1 MLQSVVPGPPFAF
14 GAILVIMAL
23 LVAVFMPE
31 NPHGTIH
38 VGKSKVRRRNSL
50 TLQAFGLEN
59 GKNNKMF
66 DCELNTFIT
75 TQQTKFWSVLNHL
88 SVCLLFVCIHG
99 FVNSSFTKHLC
110 EICILFVHETVY
122 RCTPAILIMIG

>member
-50 TLQAFGLEN
+50 TLQAFGLDN
-59 GKNNKMF
+59 GKNKKMF
-66 DCELNTFIT
+66 DREFNTFIT
-75 TQQTKFWSVLNHL
+75 PQPTKFVYCMYVLLIAALQNNCLRFVYSLFIKKFADVHL
-88 SVCLLFVCIHG
+88 KF
-99 FVNSSFTKHLC
+99 
-110 EICILFVHETVY
+110 
-122 RCTPAILIMIG
+122 

>member
-38 VGKSKVRRRNSL
+38 VGKSKVRRQNSL
-50 TLQAFGLEN
+50 TLQAFGLDN
-59 GKNNKMF
+59 GKN
-66 DCELNTFIT
+66 
-75 TQQTKFWSVLNHL
+75 
-88 SVCLLFVCIHG
+88 
-99 FVNSSFTKHLC
+99 
-110 EICILFVHETVY
+110 
-122 RCTPAILIMIG
+122 

>member
-50 TLQAFGLEN
+50 TLQAFGLDN
-59 GKNNKMF
+59 GKNKKMF
-66 DCELNTFIT
+66 DCEFNTFIT
-75 TQQTKFWSVLNHL
+75 PQQTKFWSVFWTTY
-88 SVCLLFVCIHG
+88 LFVYCLYVYMVLSTAAVQNNWVR
-99 FVNSSFTKHLC
+99 FVYSLFIKQFADVHVHLQ
-110 EICILFVHETVY
+110 L
-122 RCTPAILIMIG
+122 

>member
-23 LVAVFMPE
+23 LVAIFMPE

-75 TQQTKFWSVLNHL
+75 PQQTKFWSVFKPPICL
-88 SVCLLFVCIHG
+88 SIVRMYTWFCQQQLY
-99 FVNSSFTKHLC
+99 K
-110 EICILFVHETVY
+110 
-122 RCTPAILIMIG
+122 TPV